1 MKLDHE
7 TIQRNYQMAV
17 EYVKTHYP
25 DVSLGDPCGIWTKV
39 SYFDVVTQM
48 DYEIKGGNLFFT
60 VKNGDLIL
68 GRNTSGNDGYA
79 NRIIKVIEHPSD
91 VDIITF
97 LGEGWYSLKRSC
109 ERLMRRYDFAINFD
123 PEQEGVC

>member
-1 MKLDHE
+1 MKFDHV

-25 DVSLGDPCGIWTKV
+25 DVSLVDSYGQVWNKV
-39 SYFDVVTQM
+39 YYFDAVTQM
-48 DYEIKGGNLFFT
+48 EYEIKGGNLFYT

-68 GRNTSGNDGYA
+68 GRNTNGNDSHPDV
-79 NRIIKVIEHPSD
+79 RIIDRPSD

-97 LGEGWYSLKRSC
+97 LGRGWNGLKSSC
-109 ERLMRRYDFAINFD
+109 ERLMQRYDFAINFD
-123 PEQEGVC
+123 PDQDGIC

>member
-1 MKLDHE
+1 MKFDHE

-25 DVSLGDPCGIWTKV
+25 DVSLGDSYGIWKSV
-39 SYFDVVTQM
+39 SCFDVVTLM
-48 DYEIKGGNLFFT
+48 EYEIKGGKLYFT

-68 GRNTSGNDGYA
+68 GRNTSGNDHYA
-79 NRIIKVIEHPSD
+79 NLIIKEIEHPSD

-97 LGEGWYSLKRSC
+97 LGCGWYALKSSC